1 MSEAETLFA
10 WVFGLALGAVFATIL
25 IINALAF

>member
-10 WVFGLALGAVFATIL
+10 WIFGLALGAVFAAVL
-25 IINALAF
+25 LMNALAF

>member
-10 WVFGLALGAVFATIL
+10 WVFGLTLGALFTAIL